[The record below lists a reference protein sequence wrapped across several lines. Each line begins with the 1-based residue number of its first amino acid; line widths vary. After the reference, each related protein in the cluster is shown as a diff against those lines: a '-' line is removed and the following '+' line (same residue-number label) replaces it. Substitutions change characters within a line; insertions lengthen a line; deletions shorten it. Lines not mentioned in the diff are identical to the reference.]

1 MTHFKIFTVSAF
13 VLALVPCGQASTVAS
28 HTEDG
33 NQTMEN
39 QTMEN
44 QTMENQTMENQT
56 MENQT
61 VENQTVE
68 NQTME
73 TVDTGG
79 APSGMYNLDKTH
91 AYLKVSYSHMGFSR
105 PILTWTD
112 WESVLNWNAEEPQKS
127 SVTASISAAD
137 IEAGSKVWADK
148 LVGEEWFNAA
158 EFPTITFASNGVTL
172 TSGNTGQVT
181 GDLTILGIT
190 KPVTLDVT
198 FNKAGKAFGGVTK
211 IGFSARGEL
220 LRSEWGLGKYAPA
233 NSDEVGIMIEAE
245 YYQPSE

>member
-61 VENQTVE
+61 N
-68 NQTME
+68 
-73 TVDTGG
+73 TGG